1 VYSDCAYSW
10 WQVHLV
16 QVTFDPDLQGPSK
29 VQLIGCKYEYMSIYY
44 LKIKYCSLTTAYVAV
59 DCMTLDCIGAELF
72 SKTCRR
78 FYPGTVCASGSSSCC
93 LKSLAANLPWP
104 EMDLMIGAALDTL
117 QAEDP
122 RSQASALEA
131 ASAAAA
137 AATAAS
143 GSSGGHAGGWADASE
158 AAAELS

>member
-1 VYSDCAYSW
+1 
-10 WQVHLV
+10 
-16 QVTFDPDLQGPSK
+16 
-29 VQLIGCKYEYMSIYY
+29 
-44 LKIKYCSLTTAYVAV
+44 LKIKYCSLATAYVAV

-72 SKTCRR
+72 SKTCRW
-78 FYPGTVCASGSSSCC
+78 FYAPGTVCAFGSSSCC
-93 LKSLAANLPWP
+93 LKSLAANPPWP

-117 QAEDP
+117 PAEDP